1 MSESL
6 RNAIGRPRIIET
18 PEEFDALL
26 EAYLERVLDPETYEP
41 ITLTGLVLSL
51 GFSSKQSLYEYGQ
64 RDGFTDSVKRARLVV
79 EHSYELNLRGQN
91 AAGVIFALKNMDW
104 SDKQQLDIGNA
115 DDKPFEV
122 TDTTRAARLSGL
134 VALANSRRAAKENDD
149 ESEGEDLC

>member
-6 RNAIGRPRIIET
+6 KRAVGRPRTIET
-18 PEEFDALL
+18 PEEFDKLL
-26 EAYLERVLDPETYEP
+26 EAYLERVLDPDTYEP

-51 GFSSKQSLYEYGQ
+51 GFSCKQSLYEYGQ
-64 RDGFTDSVKRARLVV
+64 RPEFADSVKRARLVV

-134 VALANSRRAAKENDD
+134 VALANSRRAETENDD
-149 ESEGEDLC
+149 ENEGADLC